1 MTEFEEWICTKC
13 NANPCFCEMETGQIP
28 TTCIQALKYDNS
40 AKWKMIEKKQK
51 KKLDDINAL

>member
-1 MTEFEEWICTKC
+1 MMEW
-13 NANPCFCEMETGQIP
+13 GQIP
-28 TTCIQALKYDNS
+28 TTCIQGLEYDNS